1 VAGRI
6 EESFHM
12 LTEPIDVYR
21 EWRKLVVLH
30 SVSGLKVY
38 DARLVAVSIVHGLK
52 TLVTFNVA
60 DFRRYAGIEILHP
73 RELVKG

>member
-1 VAGRI
+1 MVP
-6 EESFHM
+6 E
-12 LTEPIDVYR
+12 TIDVYR

-38 DARLVAVSIVHGLK
+38 DARLVAIAIVHGLK
-52 TLVTFNVA
+52 TLLTFNVG

-73 RELVKG
+73 RELVGI

>member
-1 VAGRI
+1 MSTASG
-6 EESFHM
+6 E
-12 LTEPIDVYR
+12 
-21 EWRKLVVLH
+21 LVVLH